1 MRREK
6 YMDMAICAFRDYA
19 KMIDDPQGA
28 DIMRADEEAVEI
40 ALSGAEDDVEDV
52 VRAVYMFAPRE
63 TLTSSKIAA
72 RVRRYAFDRHWSEES
87 VWRKLRIA
95 RRAYAVARGLIPEK

>member
-1 MRREK
+1 
-6 YMDMAICAFRDYA
+6 
-19 KMIDDPQGA
+19 MIDDPQGA

-52 VRAVYMFAPRE
+52 VRAVYMFAPLE
-63 TLTSSKIAA
+63 SLTSSKIAA